1 MTTSEE
7 RQQVLRMIADGKIT
21 PEEGSRLLAALSGGK
36 PPALAESA
44 VPGEQS
50 DNTPRTEQAA
60 PQQQA
65 YTPEQE
71 VVPHPPPIEEQM
83 PDTRHWWQVPFWIG
97 AALLVAG
104 AFTLAGGLSGSAICL
119 ALLCGLPMLLI
130 GILAV
135 IVAWFARNGP
145 WVHIRVKNDRP
156 GEHNV
161 NISVPLDLGVVAVRL
176 ALDGPVVR
184 VLGLEAQ
191 DVAGPDRDD
200 GLRCLHVELAI
211 IAARAHRRVHNL
223 SACEASVSVRGIRVF
238 QALRNVRRAI
248 ADPLRVAATRPTGGT
263 DHSFDD

>member
-21 PEEGSRLLAALSGGK
+21 PEEGSRLLAALSGGT
-36 PPALAESA
+36 PPELVESTASTAQAHDASQAEQTDS
-44 VPGEQS
+44 
-50 DNTPRTEQAA
+50 
-60 PQQQA
+60 QQQA

-71 VVPHPPPIEEQM
+71 VISPPPPIDTKV

-104 AFTLAGGLSGSAICL
+104 AFTLAGALSSGAVCL
-119 ALLCGLPMLLI
+119 VLLCGLPLLLI

-161 NISVPLDLGVVAVRL
+161 NFSVPLDLGVVAVRVAEPFVPQMRNTGVDDVIVSMKDNVKKDQPL
-176 ALDGPVVR
+176 IIDVNDDEDG
-184 VLGLEAQ
+184 E
-191 DVAGPDRDD
+191 
-200 GLRCLHVELAI
+200 HVQVI
-211 IAARAHRRVHNL
+211 V
-223 SACEASVSVRGIRVF
+223 G
-238 QALRNVRRAI
+238 
-248 ADPLRVAATRPTGGT
+248 
-263 DHSFDD
+263 